1 MRNAPAAE
9 TKTINVKGTQIYVAV
24 RRGND
29 SGPFLL
35 LINGLGANL
44 ELFDPFLD
52 VLDKAGGQKIGTIR
66 FDVPGVGG
74 SPLPRFPL
82 RFRGLARLVAQML
95 DVLGHW
101 QVDVLG
107 ISWGGGLAQQF
118 VHQYPWR
125 CRRLILVSTSTG
137 GISVPGRLDVLAKLF
152 SPRRY
157 YEPSYMETIA
167 PILYGRSFR
176 ENPDLA
182 RAYAQM
188 IRAPHGLGYYGQ
200 LLGGL
205 GWTSIPWLHRVRQP
219 TLVLAGKDDSIVP
232 PVNARIMARLIPNAT
247 LQVFKGGHMFA
258 LTEKEQVTP
267 LVYQFLR
274 KGVSLPLSGSESIG
288 LNPRR

>member
-1 MRNAPAAE
+1 MRNDTATE
-9 TKTINVKGTQIYVAV
+9 TKTIKVQGTHVYVAI
-24 RRGND
+24 RPGDD
-29 SGPFLL
+29 SGPALL

-52 VLDKAGGQKIGTIR
+52 ALENVGGQKIGTIC

-82 RFRGLARLVAQML
+82 RFRGLARLIAQML
-95 DVLGHW
+95 DVLGHRE
-101 QVDVLG
+101 VDVLG

-118 VHQYPWR
+118 AYQYPRR
-125 CRRLILVSTSTG
+125 CRRLILASTSTG
-137 GISVPGRLDVLAKLF
+137 GISVPGRLDVLAKLL

-157 YEPSYMETIA
+157 FEPSYMAAIA
-167 PILYGRSFR
+167 PFIYGGSFR

-200 LLGGL
+200 MLSGL
-205 GWTSIPWLHRVRQP
+205 GWTSIHWLHRVHQP
-219 TLVLAGKDDSIVP
+219 TLILAGKDDPIVP

-247 LQVFKGGHMFA
+247 LHLFNGGHLFP
-258 LTEKEQVTP
+258 LTEKEQVAA
-267 LVYQFLR
+267 LVHAFLR
-274 KGVSLPLSGSESIG
+274 KGDISC
-288 LNPRR
+288 

>member
-1 MRNAPAAE
+1 MHNDTATE
-9 TKTINVKGTQIYVAV
+9 TKTIKVQGTRVYVAI
-24 RRGND
+24 RPGDD
-29 SGPFLL
+29 SGPALL

-52 VLDKAGGQKIGTIR
+52 ALDNVGRQKIGTIC

-82 RFRGLARLVAQML
+82 RFRGLARLIAQML
-95 DVLGHW
+95 DVLGHRE
-101 QVDVLG
+101 VDVLG

-118 VHQYPWR
+118 AYQYPRR
-125 CRRLILVSTSTG
+125 CRRLILASTSTG
-137 GISVPGRLDVLAKLF
+137 GISVPGKLDVLAKLL

-157 YEPSYMETIA
+157 FEPSYMAAIA
-167 PILYGRSFR
+167 PFIYGGSFR

-200 LLGGL
+200 MLSGL
-205 GWTSIPWLHRVRQP
+205 GWTSIHWLHRVHQP
-219 TLVLAGKDDSIVP
+219 TLILAGKDDPIVP

-247 LQVFKGGHMFA
+247 LHLFNGGHLFP
-258 LTEKEQVTP
+258 LTEKEQVAA
-267 LVYQFLR
+267 LVHAFLR
-274 KGVSLPLSGSESIG
+274 KGDISC
-288 LNPRR
+288 